1 MRVLFPAA
9 SLLLAMLSIAIERAA
24 PTPESTVCAVLGCRD
39 ELLATAME
47 QQGVTPEGL
56 ASLVRQDASNPHIWA
71 TYGEYLANAGD
82 AVKAE
87 QAFEWARTLGP
98 NLSPVLMRAANFAF
112 GHQQVER
119 GLQLTPVILAQ
130 TDEFDDVL
138 FSYIDRAGL
147 GAAAVVGSAVPATP
161 RAGRAWARWVTAHGT
176 DADVLATWNW
186 LQRERLADQATA
198 ITFIATLW
206 TRHAFGD
213 AVTVWRQSIAKDQTS
228 EPNQLLANSRFERA
242 PLAIPLD
249 WDLSPRAGLEYAR
262 RDGLFVRFTGDTNV
276 SDVGVQQSVV
286 VSPGTHRLKVRVKAD
301 GISTDEGVFFSISDA
316 EDASRFHDATAPLLG
331 TVAEH
336 ELAADLVVPEGT
348 RVLNIRLAR
357 TPSLKFDRN
366 LSGTL
371 TIRSV
376 ELFSVPR

>member
-1 MRVLFPAA
+1 MRFLFATA
-9 SLLLAMLSIAIERAA
+9 SLVLALMSIAIERAA
-24 PTPESTVCAVLGCRD
+24 PPPESAVCTALGCRD
-39 ELLATAME
+39 ELLATVM
-47 QQGVTPEGL
+47 QQHGVTPEGL

-71 TYGEYLANAGD
+71 TYGEYLVNAGD

-112 GHQQVER
+112 GHQQLER

-130 TDEFDDVL
+130 TDEFDDIL

-198 ITFIATLW
+198 ITFITTLW

-213 AVTVWRQSIAKDQTS
+213 AETVWRQAIAKDQTS
-228 EPNQLLANSRFERA
+228 EPNQLLANSRFERP
-242 PLAIPLD
+242 PLAIPFD

-262 RDGLFVRFTGDTNV
+262 QDGLLVRFNGDTNV
-276 SDVGVQQSVV
+276 SDIGVQQSVV
-286 VSPGTHRLKVRVKAD
+286 VSPGTYLLKARVKSE
-301 GISTDEGVFFSISDA
+301 GLTTDEGVFFAIADA
-316 EDASRFHDATAPLLG
+316 EDASRFHVLTAPLIG
-331 TVAEH
+331 TVSEH
-336 ELAADLVVPEGT
+336 ELTADLIVPEGT
-348 RVLNIRLAR
+348 RALSIRLAR
-357 TPSLKFDRN
+357 TPSLKFDRA
-366 LSGTL
+366 LGGTL

-376 ELFSVPR
+376 ELFSVQR